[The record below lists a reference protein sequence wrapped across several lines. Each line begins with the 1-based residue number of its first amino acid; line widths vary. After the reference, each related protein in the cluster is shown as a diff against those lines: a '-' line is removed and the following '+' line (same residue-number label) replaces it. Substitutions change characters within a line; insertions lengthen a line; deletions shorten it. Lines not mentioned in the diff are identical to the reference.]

1 MPHIVRIDHSGH
13 QFIVN
18 DGETV
23 LEAALRQ
30 DIVLPYGCRN
40 GACGSCMGTLLTG
53 QVHYDDARIPALTDD
68 DQSQNRALFCQA
80 RPVTDLTIE
89 VREIDTTGDIEVK
102 TLPCRVAHLNA
113 IAHDVMEIKLKL
125 PAAERLQFLAGQ
137 YIEILLKDNRRRGFS
152 IANAP
157 HDDDFIVLQV
167 RQVEGGY
174 FSEFVFNQ
182 MQEKAL
188 LRLEGPLGTFYLR
201 ENSSRPIILIGGGT
215 GFAPLKG
222 MIEHAFFTGMTRPMH
237 LFWGVRA
244 KQDLYSDLPEQWEHD
259 HANFTYTPV
268 LSEPLPEDNWAGET
282 GLVTDSVVR
291 HYPDLNDHEIY
302 VSGPPVMIEA
312 GKNLFFNHGMQQEHM
327 YSDAFE
333 FAPRTDS
340 PSQD

>member
-1 MPHIVRIDHSGH
+1 MSHTVRIVHSGH

-18 DGETV
+18 DDETV

-40 GACGSCMGTLLTG
+40 GACGSCMGTLLAG
-53 QVHYDDARIPALTDD
+53 EVHYDDARIPALTAD

-157 HDDDFIVLQV
+157 HDDDFIVLHV

-188 LRLEGPLGTFYLR
+188 LRL
-201 ENSSRPIILIGGGT
+201 
-215 GFAPLKG
+215 
-222 MIEHAFFTGMTRPMH
+222 
-237 LFWGVRA
+237 
-244 KQDLYSDLPEQWEHD
+244 
-259 HANFTYTPV
+259 
-268 LSEPLPEDNWAGET
+268 
-282 GLVTDSVVR
+282 
-291 HYPDLNDHEIY
+291 
-302 VSGPPVMIEA
+302 
-312 GKNLFFNHGMQQEHM
+312 
-327 YSDAFE
+327 
-333 FAPRTDS
+333 
-340 PSQD
+340 